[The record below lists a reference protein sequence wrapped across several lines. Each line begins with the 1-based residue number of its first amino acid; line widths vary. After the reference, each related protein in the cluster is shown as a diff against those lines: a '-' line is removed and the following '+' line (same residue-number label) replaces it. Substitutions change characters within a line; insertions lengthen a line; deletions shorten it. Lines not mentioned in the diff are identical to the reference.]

1 MFSQS
6 LSFISLLAI
15 IVISNG
21 FINLNEQFLVAF
33 CFIAFITT
41 VILYFGDSIKE
52 SLEQKQ
58 QELLV
63 DHNEFITKTI
73 TLEEKLFKT
82 LNNRINLINNLLIL
96 NEYFLN
102 SIIKTLKNVLLQSI
116 ETFKET
122 ILIELQNILQNEI
135 VFLPI
140 LQSYFL
146 NFITSATQIVNFLF
160 QNLSFSDLDEDST
173 DELVEVLVDL
183 TPLISVKSIEI
194 NDLDLTLIAY
204 SDEFLELEE
213 EELN

>member
-21 FINLNEQFLVAF
+21 FINLNEQFLVEF